1 MIVIFLSNAFSV
13 RFFAETEFWFASI
26 KVLAIV
32 LFIGIGLL
40 AILRSVP
47 RAGIQPAASLP

>member
-1 MIVIFLSNAFSV
+1 MIAVFLSNAFSV
-13 RFFAETEFWFASI
+13 RFFAETESWFASI

-40 AILRSVP
+40 AILRGIP
-47 RAGIQPAASLP
+47 CTGIQPAAALP